1 MCRFINEQ
9 FVLEYNSVMK
19 LVKTIITLSLVAVL
33 ASCSESVPEKVDVA
47 SQSFDWKK
55 WDCYEYGYGGKY
67 LLTIGYIP
75 ELKKDGYAVGKLFL
89 KDSDSPIDTVYQM
102 KGVQHNWEWE
112 ANGDT
117 FKIVIESDGTGRY
130 WDFSDT
136 EDGEMVMSKE
146 SYSCTSSGYASFSKS
161 FDNFFSY

>member
-89 KDSDSPIDTVYQM
+89 KDADAPIDTIYERT
-102 KGVQHNWEWE
+102 GVQHEWTWEE
-112 ANGDT
+112 YQIRVD
-117 FKIVIESDGTGRY
+117 SDGTGRY
-130 WDFSDT
+130 WDFSDA
-136 EDGEMVMSKE
+136 DSGEMV
-146 SYSCTSSGYASFSKS
+146 TSSEVYECTTSDLEK
-161 FDNFFSY
+161 FDKFMESIW

>member
-1 MCRFINEQ
+1 
-9 FVLEYNSVMK
+9 MK
-19 LVKTIITLSLVAVL
+19 KLLLILLISLGIAG
-33 ASCSESVPEKVDVA
+33 CSETSPQQVK
-47 SQSFDWKK
+47 FDDESYQWKK
-55 WDCYEYGYGGKY
+55 WDCFATGYAGDFI
-67 LLTIGYIP
+67 LTIGYIP
-75 ELKKDGYAVGKLFL
+75 ELKKDGMAVGKLFL